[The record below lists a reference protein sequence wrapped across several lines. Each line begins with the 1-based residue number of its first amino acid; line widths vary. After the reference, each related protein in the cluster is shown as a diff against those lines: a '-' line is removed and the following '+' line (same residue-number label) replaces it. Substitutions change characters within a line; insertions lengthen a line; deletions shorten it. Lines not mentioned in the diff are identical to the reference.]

1 VSNGRS
7 ARSDAGFAV
16 AMIAAG
22 ALTMWGL
29 RNQPRAPFDPVGAAA
44 IPFWTAAAVIA
55 LALVLLA
62 GVVLG
67 KSMRGDAASYFVSTE
82 AIDDSYAVRPGLS
95 VVAIAA
101 TVAFVAAV
109 PAMGFRYAS
118 IAFMLVLGWQLSDRA
133 PRSLAVVAA
142 VALVSGFGLDAGFRA
157 MMVSLP

>member
-1 VSNGRS
+1 MSNGRS
-7 ARSDAGFAV
+7 ARQDAGFAL
-16 AMIAAG
+16 AMIGVG

-44 IPFWTAAAVIA
+44 IPFWTAAAVIV
-55 LALVLLA
+55 LAVVLLA
-62 GVVLG
+62 GVALR

-82 AIDDSYAVRPGLS
+82 AIDDSYAVRPALS

-101 TVAFVAAV
+101 TIGFVAAI
-109 PAMGFRYAS
+109 PALGFRYAS
-118 IAFMLVLGWQLSDRA
+118 IGFMLVLGWQLSDRT

-142 VALVSGFGLDAGFRA
+142 VALVAGIGLDAGFRA

>member
-62 GVVLG
+62 GVVLR

-82 AIDDSYAVRPGLS
+82 AIDDSYAVRPGL
-95 VVAIAA
+95 
-101 TVAFVAAV
+101 
-109 PAMGFRYAS
+109 
-118 IAFMLVLGWQLSDRA
+118 
-133 PRSLAVVAA
+133 
-142 VALVSGFGLDAGFRA
+142 
-157 MMVSLP
+157 

>member
-1 VSNGRS
+1 
-7 ARSDAGFAV
+7 
-16 AMIAAG
+16 
-22 ALTMWGL
+22 
-29 RNQPRAPFDPVGAAA
+29 
-44 IPFWTAAAVIA
+44 
-55 LALVLLA
+55 
-62 GVVLG
+62 
-67 KSMRGDAASYFVSTE
+67 
-82 AIDDSYAVRPGLS
+82 